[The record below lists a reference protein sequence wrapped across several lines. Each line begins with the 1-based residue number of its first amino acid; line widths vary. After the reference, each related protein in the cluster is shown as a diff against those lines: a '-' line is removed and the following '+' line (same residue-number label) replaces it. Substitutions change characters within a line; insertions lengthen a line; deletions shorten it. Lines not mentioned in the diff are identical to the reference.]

1 MNAYPARAS
10 FTTFP
15 ETFTNLTG
23 GKAGVGGWRWCGY
36 LVVGKAAGN

>member
-23 GKAGVGGWRWCGY
+23 GEERQEGGY
-36 LVVGKAAGN
+36 LVVDKAAGD

>member
-15 ETFTNLTG
+15 ETFTNLT
-23 GKAGVGGWRWCGY
+23 AGEVGRGMGGY
-36 LVVGKAAGN
+36 LLVDKAAGD

>member
-10 FTTFP
+10 FTTFL

-23 GKAGVGGWRWCGY
+23 RRRGD
-36 LVVGKAAGN
+36 LVVDKAAGA

>member
-23 GKAGVGGWRWCGY
+23 RRGD
-36 LVVGKAAGN
+36 LVVDKAAGA